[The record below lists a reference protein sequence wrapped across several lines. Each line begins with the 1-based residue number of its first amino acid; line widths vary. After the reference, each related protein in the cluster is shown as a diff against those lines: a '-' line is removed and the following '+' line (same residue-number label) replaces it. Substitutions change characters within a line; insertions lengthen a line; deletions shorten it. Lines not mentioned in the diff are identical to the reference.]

1 VTRDR
6 DTEVWRTKDD
16 RLWRIG
22 GDAETAWI
30 QKNTESGRAITSAIP
45 PIFAAYAT
53 LELPGTGD
61 HDAASWFEDPDRHDA
76 GVLAVLSEHTAAQ
89 PWWLGYLDTDAA
101 DIQFRDVPKVTL
113 YSGCTTS
120 SRPRWDGPTLTC
132 ASSPQQPAT
141 TESPTQSS
149 GSETSEARSSRSSKQ
164 SGDRMHYT
172 YDFGDSWEHD
182 IVLEKQLDP
191 DPGEQSPTCLAG
203 KGACPPEDCGGS
215 WGYADLKESLADPS
229 HEAHEDMHEWLG
241 LDNAADFDPTAC
253 NVAEINDVLRMT
265 IASRSARASAW

>member
-22 GDAETAWI
+22 GDAEIAWI
-30 QKNTESGRAITSAIP
+30 QENTESGRAITSAIP

-61 HDAASWFEDPDRHDA
+61 HDAAS
-76 GVLAVLSEHTAAQ
+76 
-89 PWWLGYLDTDAA
+89 LD
-101 DIQFRDVPKVTL
+101 
-113 YSGCTTS
+113 GC
-120 SRPRWDGPTLTC
+120 
-132 ASSPQQPAT
+132 
-141 TESPTQSS
+141 E
-149 GSETSEARSSRSSKQ
+149 
-164 SGDRMHYT
+164 
-172 YDFGDSWEHD
+172 
-182 IVLEKQLDP
+182 
-191 DPGEQSPTCLAG
+191 GEG
-203 KGACPPEDCGGS
+203 KGCPPEDCGGS

-229 HEAHEDMHEWLG
+229 HEAHEDMLEWLG
-241 LDNAADFDPTAC
+241 LDNAVDFDPTAC